1 MAVERNGTS
10 MVPQPHGGALRPWQ
24 PGQSG
29 NPGGIG
35 AALREVTR
43 LAREA
48 SPDVMRRLIA
58 IAVDPEEDTRA
69 VIVAAQTI
77 LDRAF
82 GRVTGKPP
90 PEDAKQI
97 VDLSTLS
104 PANLAELKGALTV
117 IKRLTGHSPGGG

>member
-1 MAVERNGTS
+1 M
-10 MVPQPHGGALRPWQ
+10 
-24 PGQSG
+24 
-29 NPGGIG
+29 
-35 AALREVTR
+35 REVTR